1 MYNICISIIYVYR
14 FLRGTGHLVEKET
27 GHYVWSHKLLAG
39 GGDSGGEGG
48 GRGCWRIKG
57 INLPAGKKT
66 SSVCIVSSG
75 IYSSRCSLTSVWNLK
90 EGFVLKAP

>member
-14 FLRGTGHLVEKET
+14 FLRGTGHLVEEET

-39 GGDSGGEGG
+39 GDGGDGGAAVGLKVQIYLQG
-48 GRGCWRIKG
+48 
-57 INLPAGKKT
+57 KT

-75 IYSSRCSLTSVWNLK
+75 IYSSRCSLT
-90 EGFVLKAP
+90 